1 MPIKIVIGS
10 DHAGLTLKEALKSHL
25 QTLGYGLE
33 DVGTYTADSMDY
45 PDPAHAVARIVAAGS
60 ARFGI
65 LICGSGNGVSI
76 TANRHHGI
84 RCALAWNREIAM
96 LARAHNDANVLAL
109 PARFMVLDE
118 ATASVDAFIS
128 GEFEGGRHIKR
139 VEKIEAC

>member
-1 MPIKIVIGS
+1 
-10 DHAGLTLKEALKSHL
+10 
-25 QTLGYGLE
+25 
-33 DVGTYTADSMDY
+33 
-45 PDPAHAVARIVAAGS
+45 
-60 ARFGI
+60 
-65 LICGSGNGVSI
+65 
-76 TANRHHGI
+76 
-84 RCALAWNREIAM
+84 M

>member
-1 MPIKIVIGS
+1 MPIKIAIGS
-10 DHAGLTLKEALKSHL
+10 DHAGLALKEALKSHL
-25 QTLGYGLE
+25 RTLGYGLD
-33 DVGTYTADSMDY
+33 DVGTHTADSMDY
-45 PDPAHAVARIVAAGS
+45 PDPAHAVARIVAACS

-76 TANRHHGI
+76 TANRHQGI

-96 LARAHNDANVLAL
+96 LARAHNDANILAL

-118 ATASVDAFIS
+118 ATACVDAFIS